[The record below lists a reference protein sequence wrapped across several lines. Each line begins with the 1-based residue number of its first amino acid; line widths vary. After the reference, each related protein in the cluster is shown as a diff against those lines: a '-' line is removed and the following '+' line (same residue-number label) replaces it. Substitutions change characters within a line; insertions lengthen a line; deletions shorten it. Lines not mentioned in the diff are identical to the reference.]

1 MEAKN
6 KNPEILEDIQEDR
19 EEFVFDPASDPETL
33 ADKDPAGSQDAK
45 LPAEN
50 REDSEDEETEDEK
63 ESGLKTFTVP
73 ADEAKTR
80 LDKYLCARLNISR
93 KRAADLLD
101 ENRVKVNGK
110 PVKASQKM
118 QAGDVLEVDVP
129 PAQSMEV
136 LPEDMN
142 LDIVYED
149 SDIIVINKPKG
160 MVVHPAPGHYSHTLV
175 NGLLYHCKDLSG
187 INGVMRPG
195 IVHRI
200 DKDTSGLIVAAKNDL
215 AHESL
220 ARQLQDKTL
229 SRTYRAIVH
238 HPFSHTI
245 GTINAPIGRDPKDR
259 QKMAVTAKNSKPAV
273 TYFTV
278 LENFK
283 DYAYVECRLDTGRT
297 HQIRVHMAYIKHPV
311 AGDPKYG
318 PRKTIEAGGQLL
330 HACRLELVHPRTGDT
345 MVFEAPLE
353 PKFKE
358 VLAQLEEEN
367 QQ

>member
-1 MEAKN
+1 MDVKEKTLD
-6 KNPEILEDIQEDR
+6 ILESPEQDR
-19 EEFVFDPASDPETL
+19 EDFCFPQEAA
-33 ADKDPAGSQDAK
+33 ADSSTA
-45 LPAEN
+45 
-50 REDSEDEETEDEK
+50 EDEAEQSDETGEEQ
-63 ESGLKTFTVP
+63 ESGLKTFTVTS
-73 ADEAKTR
+73 DEAKIR
-80 LDKYLCARLNISR
+80 LDKYLCAKLDISR
-93 KRAADLLD
+93 KRASDLL
-101 ENRVKVNGK
+101 EQNRVTVNDK

-118 QAGDVLEVDVP
+118 QAGDVLTVDVP
-129 PAQSMEV
+129 PAESMEV

-220 ARQLQDKTL
+220 ASQLQDKTL
-229 SRTYRAIVH
+229 NRTYQAIVH

-245 GTINAPIGRDPKDR
+245 GTINAPIGRDEKDR
-259 QKMAVTAKNSKPAV
+259 QKMAVTAKNSKPAI

-283 DYAYVECRLDTGRT
+283 DFAYVECRLDTGRT

-330 HACRLELVHPRTGDT
+330 HACKLELRHPRTGET

-353 PKFKE
+353 ARFKE
-358 VLAQLEEEN
+358 VLEQLEQE
-367 QQ
+367 QAQ